1 MDAARTCHTGPLQST
16 YIFMEPSES
25 SYGGRSYRF
34 LDLISVIFVVVLLVS
49 NLTAIKP
56 LSLPSWLHVQMDGG
70 NILFPIS
77 YIFGDILVEVYGYA
91 RSRRVI
97 WLGFATNAVAA
108 LVFSLVVAL
117 PAAPGWDLQG
127 AFEQILGQ
135 TPRVVLGS
143 LCAFVCGTFLNSYV
157 MAKMKLWSRG
167 RWLWTRTIG
176 STIVGEFAD
185 STLFT
190 LIAFAGV
197 WSGDI
202 IVKVIIG
209 NYLFKVA
216 YEVIATPLTYAIVR
230 KLKRSE
236 QEDFY
241 DHKTDFNPFRL
252 RM

>member
-1 MDAARTCHTGPLQST
+1 M
-16 YIFMEPSES
+16 ES
-25 SYGGRSYRF
+25 SETLPYRRNYRF

-49 NLTAIKP
+49 NITAIKP

-97 WLGFATNAVAA
+97 WLGFATNAMAA

-127 AFEQILGQ
+127 PFAAILGQ

-157 MAKMKLWSRG
+157 MAKMKLWSHG

-185 STLFT
+185 SALFT

-197 WSGDI
+197 WPVNT
-202 IVKVIIG
+202 IVKVIVG

-216 YEVIATPLTYAIVR
+216 YEIIATPLTYTIVGL
-230 KLKRSE
+230 LKHAE

-241 DHKTDFNPFRL
+241 DHRTSFNPFTL
-252 RM
+252 KM